1 MAQTKTG
8 MRLAAYKSSR
18 DGSLNR
24 QVENLASAQKA
35 EDKNL
40 VPAQRAGAEGAK
52 VPPPFPN
59 GGAEITVHA
68 LSDEYISKADVSSA
82 SVKLPPKIWELIKS
96 GLRKGIEK
104 ESEELVVFLVRLC
117 LFMIAWFCLKNILGV
132 QINLETLKALKEA
145 FPFF

>member
-1 MAQTKTG
+1 MTQTKTG
-8 MRLAAYKSSR
+8 HEPSR
-18 DGSLNR
+18 GGSLSR
-24 QVENLASAQKA
+24 QAEHLASIQKV

-40 VPAQRAGAEGAK
+40 VPALRAGAVGTK
-52 VPPPFPN
+52 VPSPLSS
-59 GGAEITVHA
+59 GDAETNVQTYG
-68 LSDEYISKADVSSA
+68 DEHVSKADVSSA

-104 ESEELVVFLVRLC
+104 ESEELVVFLGRLC